1 MRVEPVE
8 IYSDRSNAA
17 IMRHPGRNFP
27 GVLVQGDTL
36 SILSGRADWLCKNLR
51 GKVGGE
57 AYQELNDLKNA
68 LQGLLSH
75 YKETLAAH
83 GMRLPFSEQEPL

>member
-8 IYSDRSNAA
+8 IYSDKTNAA

-36 SILSGRADWLCKNLR
+36 LLLSNRADWLCKTLR
-51 GKVGGE
+51 EEIDSE
-57 AYQELNDLKNA
+57 AYGELNHLRNA
-68 LQGLLSH
+68 LQGFLTH
-75 YKETLAAH
+75 YKETLLAH
-83 GMRLPFSEQEPL
+83 EMRLPFPEQEPL